1 MSYFISRSI
10 HVPLLRA
17 RDSLGAAL
25 ATWRLPARM
34 AVRRCIGSMVGVGR
48 PLFEGL
54 RHSSLVRGRGG
65 GHIRR
70 TSKMRLF
77 ARVAAACRK
86 SHHYYPI
93 RVHFTGRSCAY
104 ATIPIILTHPACSHS
119 QPAHACANL
128 VRERK
133 APQNQRLGRC
143 LERQRQTLDDEAEL
157 LVRAVAADL
166 LGHQLAQHR
175 DHRQAAV
182 LQLLELLLGEDL
194 RRARFG

>member
-70 TSKMRLF
+70 TSKKKPVRSCDGRMSE
-77 ARVAAACRK
+77 VASLLSNTSTLHGQVVCVRYNSDNSDTPSLLTLAACTCLR
-86 SHHYYPI
+86 
-93 RVHFTGRSCAY
+93 
-104 ATIPIILTHPACSHS
+104 
-119 QPAHACANL
+119 QP
-128 VRERK
+128 R
-133 APQNQRLGRC
+133 P
-143 LERQRQTLDDEAEL
+143 
-157 LVRAVAADL
+157 
-166 LGHQLAQHR
+166 
-175 DHRQAAV
+175 
-182 LQLLELLLGEDL
+182 
-194 RRARFG
+194 